1 MIARMR
7 TLKAIIMATATLAAS
22 VALAGCGSTPPAT
35 VIHHYH
41 GSYRAPAYRRGH
53 HTVTRCRHTRR
64 TTVCHTY
71 SY

>member
-1 MIARMR
+1 MTTRMR
-7 TLKAIIMATATLAAS
+7 TGRTIIAATVMLAAS

-35 VIHHYH
+35 VTHHYH
-41 GSYRAPAYRRGH
+41 GSYRAPVYRRGH

-71 SY
+71 TY